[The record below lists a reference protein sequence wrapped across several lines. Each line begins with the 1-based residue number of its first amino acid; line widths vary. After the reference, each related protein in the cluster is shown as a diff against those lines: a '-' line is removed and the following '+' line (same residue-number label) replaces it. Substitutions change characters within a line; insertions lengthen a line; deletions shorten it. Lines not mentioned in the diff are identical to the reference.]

1 MFDFLE
7 IRYLNNTIMQW
18 TTALLLIVLCIISG
32 RILYLILSR
41 QVKALTR
48 YTETELDD
56 IIIDMIEEPV
66 AVIAVFLGIRLSI
79 NTLHIHNAILFWINS
94 IFWFLV
100 AIFSA
105 WMIIR
110 LIDSIQDYYGPS
122 IQYKFLSRA
131 FLSLCFI
138 LSTMYLIRYWIVG
151 PERCYPDCIGV
162 ALIERNMT
170 KVNLSETIMIDANLR
185 GSDFSEAN
193 LSGVDLSGAML
204 VGVKLQ
210 RANLREANLIG
221 ANLTGADLRGAIL
234 SSTNLIGA
242 NLTKANLT
250 KLNLTTTRL
259 AGTDL
264 TEAQLTQA
272 NLSDINLAGT
282 NLHKANLTGAILW
295 RTDLSGSYLSE
306 ANLGGADIRQA
317 NLDGA
322 WLNMANLN
330 GANIIRTSLAGA
342 SFLGSDLSSVN
353 FSNSNL
359 TGATLVGA
367 NLNGA
372 SLRGT
377 ILTDARLFFTDLDL
391 QVDLSLDLVIANLK
405 ELERPQILKDAS
417 LGGLSFDDKTIW
429 PKGKTTSLRNILGEQ
444 FATSIQTEL
453 KRLPSPRE
461 VNQDLLPPLCAIDLS
476 QITNTFTISAA
487 GSTTVLPITRRMG
500 LYFETKYT
508 STLTLDDEQAGGT
521 GEGFSLFCQNEVYI
535 ANASRRIKPE
545 ERRVCQGNRRDPI
558 DFEIGTDTIVVVVN
572 PTNDFL
578 DDVSLDDLKKI
589 FTASEWFDINRKW
602 PQEDIIRFVPDSN
615 SGTYDFFTEKVF
627 ADKVDRFRD
636 APNTTF
642 TASRDAII
650 QGVAT
655 IPSAIGFIAYGDYIQ
670 NQTLLKRLTVNGVM
684 PSVNTAQN
692 RDYPLAR
699 SLYIYTDANLMREE
713 PVLGAFINFYITYV
727 NWTIKDVGYFP
738 VSLDTVTQN
747 KILWL
752 KAMNPDIEASDS
764 ADLCICNPSS
774 SSSPSP
780 INGET
785 INSPLTT
792 DLSGIQFPPCEPC
805 TSYLLSPPNEETSER
820 SKTLSLDDLNLETD
834 INTPCLLPQF

>member
-66 AVIAVFLGIRLSI
+66 AVIAVFLGVRLSI
-79 NTLHIHNAILFWINS
+79 NTLYIHNAILFWINS

-100 AIFSA
+100 AIFLV

-110 LIDSIQDYYGPS
+110 MMDSIQGYYGSS
-122 IQYKFLSRA
+122 IQYQFLSRA
-131 FLSLCFI
+131 FILLCFT

-162 ALIERNMT
+162 ALIERDMT
-170 KVNLSETIMIDANLR
+170 KVDLSETIMIDANLR

-193 LSGVDLSGAML
+193 LSGVDLSGAVL
-204 VGVKLQ
+204 IGVRLQ
-210 RANLREANLIG
+210 GANLREATLIG
-221 ANLTGADLRGAIL
+221 ANLTSADLRGAVL
-234 SSTNLIGA
+234 SNTNLIGA

-259 AGTDL
+259 AGMDL

-272 NLSDINLAGT
+272 NLSGINLAGT
-282 NLHKANLTGAILW
+282 NLHKANLTGAILQ

-330 GANIIRTSLAGA
+330 GANMALTSLAGA

-353 FSNSNL
+353 FGKSNL
-359 TGATLVGA
+359 TGAILVGA

-372 SLRGT
+372 NLRGT

-391 QVDLSLDLVIANLK
+391 QVDLSLDPVIANLK

-417 LGGLSFDDKTIW
+417 LGGLLFDNETIW
-429 PKGKTTSLRNILGEQ
+429 PEGKTTSLRKILGSQ
-444 FATSIQTEL
+444 FEMSMQAEL
-453 KRLPSPRE
+453 KRLSSPRE
-461 VNQDLLPPLCAIDLS
+461 VNEDLLPPLCNLDPS
-476 QITNTFTISAA
+476 QITNTLTITAT
-487 GSTTVLPITRRMG
+487 GSTTVLPITQRMR

-508 STLTLDDEQAGGT
+508 STLILDDEQAGGT
-521 GEGFSLFCQNEVYI
+521 GEGFSLFCQKKAHI
-535 ANASRRIKPE
+535 ANASRPINPE
-545 ERRVCQGNRRDPI
+545 ERKVCQDNGRDPI
-558 DFEIGTDTIVVVVN
+558 DFEIGTDAIVVAVN
-572 PTNDFL
+572 PANDFL
-578 DDVSLDDLKKI
+578 DDASLDDLKKF
-589 FTASEWFDINRKW
+589 FTASEWFDLNRKW
-602 PQEDIIRFVPDSN
+602 PQEDVIRFVPDSN
-615 SGTYDFFTEKVF
+615 SGTYDLFTDKVF
-627 ADKVDRFRD
+627 AGKVDRFED

-642 TASRDAII
+642 TANRDTII
-650 QGVAT
+650 QGIAT
-655 IPSAIGFIAYGDYIQ
+655 NPASIGFIAYGDYIQ
-670 NQTLLKRLTVNGVM
+670 NETLLKPLTVNGVM
-684 PSVNTAQN
+684 PSATTAQN

-699 SLYIYTDANLMREE
+699 SLYIYTDANPMREE
-713 PVLGAFINFYITYV
+713 PVLGEFINFYITYV
-727 NWTIKDVGYFP
+727 NWAIKDIGYFP
-738 VSLDTVTQN
+738 VSQETVAQN

-764 ADLCICNPSS
+764 TSLCICNTSS

-805 TSYLLSPPNEETSER
+805 TSYLLSPFSEETSER
-820 SKTLSLDDLNLETD
+820 SKTLSLDDLTNR
-834 INTPCLLPQF
+834 PCLSPQF